1 MNSRVLE
8 LETVFMFMY
17 AQNQKNH
24 YNFKPRYSIS
34 NMGLFGYNKRFLN
47 LTFGALG
54 STQDAKFLRNTGLFK
69 QILNGQ
75 GLPDKSLPDR

>member
-1 MNSRVLE
+1 
-8 LETVFMFMY
+8 
-17 AQNQKNH
+17 
-24 YNFKPRYSIS
+24 
-34 NMGLFGYNKRFLN
+34 MGLFGYNKRFLN